1 MESMLLDYIQI
12 TFWSVTY
19 VLIICA
25 GFKSRQ
31 ISMVSMPYV
40 AGVMNF
46 AWETIALFFESK
58 GGNWGHI
65 LWFGLDLIIVYF
77 SFKFLKSDYVKT
89 KYILSIIAMTVA
101 FYFVFKIEGGM
112 LYSVFALDLNIA
124 ICYIVWRKQ
133 MSPHFKIPIAVTKLI
148 GDAFAGIFYAKETI
162 FVLIIAI
169 AVFICNISYLI
180 FCIIEYKTTDRN
192 EYYKLNSYKNYKK
205 QKRRKPVIK

>member
-25 GFKSRQ
+25 GFKSRH

-65 LWFGLDLIIVYF
+65 FWFGLDLMIVYF

-89 KYILSIIAMTVA
+89 K
-101 FYFVFKIEGGM
+101 
-112 LYSVFALDLNIA
+112 
-124 ICYIVWRKQ
+124 
-133 MSPHFKIPIAVTKLI
+133 
-148 GDAFAGIFYAKETI
+148 
-162 FVLIIAI
+162 
-169 AVFICNISYLI
+169 
-180 FCIIEYKTTDRN
+180 
-192 EYYKLNSYKNYKK
+192 
-205 QKRRKPVIK
+205 